1 MIKGKATSVTYQGDF
16 GIITGVHTTTVG
28 VASTG
33 LVFDLFIPP
42 DSELRDS
49 DIVGVTTVSGIST
62 GYYFTVSN
70 STVGNGVTSLY
81 QDSSTLG
88 IGSTFI
94 DNVYEVAAVSI
105 GVTAAESKT
114 GAGLTAV
121 AKVTVSVKD
130 WNCISGLGYS
140 GYYGNFS
147 WGKVLFGNR
156 ADAQAYNAY
165 TTDGVTGIITGGIVR
180 RLYPLKWKNYS

>member
-1 MIKGKATSVTYQGDF
+1 M
-16 GIITGVHTTTVG
+16 
-28 VASTG
+28 
-33 LVFDLFIPP
+33 
-42 DSELRDS
+42 
-49 DIVGVTTVSGIST
+49 SGIAT

-70 STVGNGVTSLY
+70 STVGNAVTSLY
-81 QDSSTLG
+81 QNNNTLS

-121 AKVTVSVKD
+121 AHVTVSVA
-130 WNCISGLGYS
+130 NLEGLTCLGYS
-140 GYYGNFS
+140 SYYGNFS
-147 WGKVLFGNR
+147 WGKILFGTR
-156 ADAQAYNAY
+156 TEPQSYNAY
-165 TTDGVTGIITGGIVR
+165 TNDGITGISTGGIVR

>member
-1 MIKGKATSVTYQGDF
+1 M
-16 GIITGVHTTTVG
+16 
-28 VASTG
+28 
-33 LVFDLFIPP
+33 
-42 DSELRDS
+42 
-49 DIVGVTTVSGIST
+49 
-62 GYYFTVSN
+62 
-70 STVGNGVTSLY
+70 
-81 QDSSTLG
+81 
-88 IGSTFI
+88 
-94 DNVYEVAAVSI
+94 AAVSI

-130 WNCISGLGYS
+130 WNSISGLGYS